1 MALSS
6 LFIFITFFNQKK
18 QQQQLMKWKQVLI
31 SEFTFSVEVIEI

>member
-31 SEFTFSVEVIEI
+31 SEFTFSVEVI